1 MKTKLSVFITDP
13 IKSLNMQTDLR
24 AVSIH
29 VLTYNHNF
37 VKSFQICKFIE
48 MILPPKI

>member
-1 MKTKLSVFITDP
+1 MKTKLSVFIMDP

-29 VLTYNHNF
+29 VLIIITLLKVFKYVN
-37 VKSFQICKFIE
+37 S
-48 MILPPKI
+48 LR